1 MFQTILGK
9 LGPWGPLLFGLGF
22 IAPVMAELLSR
33 AGVQSVLGAPV
44 IVIGLVIGGVSGF
57 WASRRRSWL

>member
-1 MFQTILGK
+1 MLKSILEV

-22 IAPVMAELLSR
+22 IAPVIAALLER
-33 AGVQSVLGAPV
+33 AGIYTVGGAPV
-44 IVIGLVIGGVSGF
+44 IAVGLVIGAATGF